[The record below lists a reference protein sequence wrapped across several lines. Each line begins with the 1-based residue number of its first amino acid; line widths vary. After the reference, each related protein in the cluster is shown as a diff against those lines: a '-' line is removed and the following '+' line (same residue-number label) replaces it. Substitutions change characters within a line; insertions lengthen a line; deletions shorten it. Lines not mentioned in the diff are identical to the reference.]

1 MDTLETATGDEMLD
15 GASLQASIDALEA
28 MAKSLDTD
36 IATAV
41 GIDALQAIGSAQVS
55 LRNRAQELIDA
66 QISLLAGQ
74 LKITAGHIN
83 AAAQYA
89 KDTVAQLVEWKKKI
103 DTAAKVVEFFGVV
116 MTGDGAMIFEAAIK
130 LKAALG

>member
-1 MDTLETATGDEMLD
+1 MDTLEIATRDEMLD

-28 MAKSLDTD
+28 MAKSLDAD

-55 LRNRAQELIDA
+55 LRNREQELIDA
-66 QISLLAGQ
+66 QITLLAGK
-74 LKITAGHIN
+74 LKITADHIN

-89 KDTVAQLVEWKKKI
+89 KDTVAQLIEWKKKI

-116 MTGDGAMIFEAAIK
+116 MTGDAAMILAAAIK
-130 LKAALG
+130 LKAAL